1 MSLGS
6 AQLNSETVNLCQTL
20 RVLVFYSDQNEMCYF
35 VFCWY
40 FTCITCSM
48 SHLSFFLQY
57 MFFFQLPYLP
67 EYVVEMQDFK
77 TLENMFKVL
86 ILVMHLRILN
96 LREAGKVGKAFDL
109 FCLPHP
115 WSRPPLSCQIT
126 PPLYPCTTQSVS
138 SINNDLK
145 LRTFKYK

>member
-1 MSLGS
+1 MKKKWYHAKVLLKRFHLNGYTIGLEKLELHSFNNVSGS

-115 WSRPPLSCQIT
+115 
-126 PPLYPCTTQSVS
+126 
-138 SINNDLK
+138 
-145 LRTFKYK
+145 